1 MPFGISAAPEL
12 FQRQMTKILEDLEG
26 VASMMDDILVFGRN
40 EGEHNE
46 RLKRVLRRLEES
58 GMTLNRGKCEFRMRK
73 IKFLGHQACGEGI
86 SADPDKVRAITE
98 MQPPKDKT
106 KLKSFLGMVNYLSK
120 FSGRLA
126 ELERPLRELQKMTCE
141 WV

>member
-1 MPFGISAAPEL
+1 MDANSGFWQIELEKRSRELTTFITPFERFQFKKMLIGISAAPEF
-12 FQRQMTKILEDLEG
+12 FQRQMSKILEGLEG
-26 VASMMDDILVFGRN
+26 VACMMDDILVFGRN

-86 SADPDKVRAITE
+86 SADPDKVKAITE
-98 MQPPKDKT
+98 MQPPKDKR
-106 KLKSFLGMVNYLSK
+106 S
-120 FSGRLA
+120 
-126 ELERPLRELQKMTCE
+126 
-141 WV
+141 